1 MAESRLVVNLADDGQ
16 GWAVRP
22 GVGRL
27 AVSTHATMEEAV
39 ERARADLRALP
50 EGGELQVYNPRHHRL
65 ESQRVAP
72 GSSSSAAPAPAAP
85 VAATPAPSRPAVPIR
100 GVPFVPTPPAE
111 DAPTSGTP
119 TLRATIKR
127 EGDEIDKWLGFGL
140 PIAASFGAAFLSPQ
154 VAEADSWITVFLAT
168 LAWSLGW
175 MLATYLLASE
185 SVKGVQAI
193 FAVGICFAISIG
205 VAAGLG
211 VGVLEVAAT
220 EGGSPGQIV
229 EWLANVA
236 RVAMVTYGFFG
247 ALFGAGVGLWLGL
260 RFAQHTK
267 AK

>member
-72 GSSSSAAPAPAAP
+72 GSSSAASPPATAKPA
-85 VAATPAPSRPAVPIR
+85 AATPAPSRPAAPIR
-100 GVPFVPTPPAE
+100 GVPFVP
-111 DAPTSGTP
+111 TP

-211 VGVLEVAAT
+211 VGVLDVAPT